1 MCEIPMKGKSEMGKN
16 PKIVAVQ
23 QNCPRAHRDK
33 KAAGSAFET
42 KSGELLTSL
51 HLFPTGPYCK
61 LD

>member
-1 MCEIPMKGKSEMGKN
+1 MGNTHEREIRSGEKP
-16 PKIVAVQ
+16 
-23 QNCPRAHRDK
+23 QNSSSTAKLSPAHRDK
-33 KAAGSAFET
+33 KAAGPAFET